1 MSLPNSV
8 LAWPHPLMITAAL
21 SHASNAAST
30 TWRTSPT
37 ILASVVAVHATTAP
51 RMTTYHLKGA
61 CIKQSFLKLCSTM
74 TTARNSASTAMTTSA
89 RASCVSSWIFSPT
102 ISRHF
107 IAFLAKGIA
116 ACMRA

>member
-8 LAWPHPLMITAAL
+8 LAWPHPLMITAAS

-37 ILASVVAVHATTAP
+37 ILASVVTVRATTAP

-61 CIKQSFLKLCSTM
+61 CIKRAAKSFLKLCSTI

-89 RASCVSSWIFSPT
+89 RASCVSS
-102 ISRHF
+102 
-107 IAFLAKGIA
+107 
-116 ACMRA
+116 